1 MPLLVLHLPK
11 SHTKAI
17 TRVLPIVTHAVLE
30 KKIECKG
37 EQRWALVEPCCK
49 HWSCCG
55 WHKGMS
61 WDEVTLNN
69 EKSQAWSYSD

>member
-37 EQRWALVEPCCK
+37 EQRWVLVEP
-49 HWSCCG
+49 
-55 WHKGMS
+55 
-61 WDEVTLNN
+61 
-69 EKSQAWSYSD
+69 